1 MDQVMQQLKNWFYS
15 LQPRERVVLGAGA
28 LVAAFIIIFTAL
40 VPFYA
45 SVNARAQ
52 RVVQKEADLAYMRSV
67 AGDVIALSREAGP
80 IAMVQTGESLVVVVD
95 RAARDCGLGAALTGQ
110 TPNGTDGIRV
120 RLERAEFDKLVVC
133 LSSLQQAHA
142 IGIESATIDRT
153 SEPGFVNANLVLH
166 RAAG

>member
-1 MDQVMQQLKNWFYS
+1 MQQLKNWFYA
-15 LQPRERVVLGAGA
+15 LQPRERMVLGVGA
-28 LVAAFIIIFTAL
+28 IVALGIVIFTAL

-52 RVVQKEADLAYMRSV
+52 RVAQKEADLAYMRSV
-67 AGDVIALSREAGP
+67 GGDVMALSRDAGP
-80 IAMVQTGESLVVVVD
+80 MAMVQTGESLVVVVD

-110 TPNGTDGIRV
+110 TPNGADGIRV

-133 LSSLQQAHA
+133 LTSLQQGHA
-142 IGIESATIDRT
+142 IAIESATIDRT
-153 SEPGFVNANLVLH
+153 SEPGFVNANLVLQ